1 MPPAWTTWPRCTGRW
16 VITRKPSR
24 FAAKPWRSA
33 SGRWARITPTP
44 SRAEVQETPVRDGG
58 FFRAGQVFASL
69 LTGGSPSTVG
79 DIKRPDRF
87 CSFDQAIYGHLPR
100 RNLAALATE
109 RGDHAEPERFGPMS

>member
-1 MPPAWTTWPRCTGRW
+1 VSACQNSRQEQED
-16 VITRKPSR
+16 PSVAH
-24 FAAKPWRSA
+24 FQP
-33 SGRWARITPTP
+33 P

-109 RGDHAEPERFGPMS
+109 RGDHAEAERFGPMS